1 MKSITFIFI
10 NFMVGFISDIILN
23 DLSKVNKDIML
34 EDYFKNK
41 YIFEAAV
48 YAGLTIA
55 IATILLTSSSNIFLN
70 FCLPSNNNELLK
82 FLILGYIIGYIL
94 DYIIYKYK
102 IFDGLDNYYKKFGA
116 GHYGAFAFI
125 FSLIVSFIIQKN
137 IIPYL

>member
-55 IATILLTSSSNIFLN
+55 P
-70 FCLPSNNNELLK
+70 LP
-82 FLILGYIIGYIL
+82 FPV
-94 DYIIYKYK
+94 
-102 IFDGLDNYYKKFGA
+102 
-116 GHYGAFAFI
+116 
-125 FSLIVSFIIQKN
+125 SLIRVAFGEDAMIK
-137 IIPYL
+137 

>member
-1 MKSITFIFI
+1 MKTITFIFI

-23 DLSKVNKDIML
+23 DLSKINKEIML

-55 IATILLTSSSNIFLN
+55 IATILLTASSNIFLN
-70 FCLPSNNNELLK
+70 FCLPSNDYQLVI
-82 FLILGYIIGYIL
+82 FFILGYVIGYIL

-102 IFDGLDNYYKKFGA
+102 IFNGLDNYYKKFGA
-116 GHYGAFAFI
+116 GHYGAFAFL
-125 FSLIVSFIIQKN
+125 FSLIVSYFIQKN